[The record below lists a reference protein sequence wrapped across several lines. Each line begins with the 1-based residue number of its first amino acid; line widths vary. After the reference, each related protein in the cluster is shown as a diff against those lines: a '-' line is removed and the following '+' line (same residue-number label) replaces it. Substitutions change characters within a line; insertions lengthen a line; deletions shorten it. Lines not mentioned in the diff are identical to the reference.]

1 MDVDEKKAEPKP
13 TFQEFM
19 TKIVNAYK
27 TGNNGALNNY
37 AKLQT
42 FAKKVGCLKLHI
54 NGDKSYNNIMWLSIN
69 NKLPNIL
76 GTCADNYTR
85 YYIEQFL
92 KNNKSEGKVSKWV
105 QNNIKLDNNA
115 AKDLFKQGISAYFKR
130 INTCITLKPFQY
142 IDEDINEFSKLI
154 LEIFKSISNIIKNK
168 KYGFPTQLDFAILV
182 KASRKDGY
190 KKSDDSDSDSDSD
203 SDIEGK
209 KPTKI
214 TSNVVQDS
222 SRMVNNTS
230 YKNKVNMD
238 ENEGLPKII
247 IKNLNFNMSK
257 DDLIEF
263 INAKLNIQ
271 SIVDVFLPTHR
282 DTRLKNRGFGF
293 ISFDSKETAD
303 KAVKELNNMEIFD
316 RIVTADYA
324 TIARSPVN
332 SSENEF
338 KGGTFDGPGTLNF
351 QRPTGTQTQTQN
363 IMGNGQQY
371 CVNMNGLPGIITESD
386 VKEMLNMDKLG
397 YNIYDIKT
405 MVYDSNGIKCTNVMI
420 GVNTESK
427 ITPNKSSQDIP
438 PQTQSSSKAQFSFSA
453 NLDKPTKSPVNM
465 NNNNTGNKGGNYS
478 KYLND
483 IDHDKLAREID
494 ELLNTSSESDDESD
508 IKKSSNEGNTDNAS
522 SNNDDINVKLADSR
536 DKNDTNDT
544 NDDDGNVD
552 DELFNELFPDNNDKK
567 MGKF

>member
-203 SDIEGK
+203 TDSDDDNDNDIKLSEAFGDFK
-209 KPTKI
+209 DNSVHSEHIKFSDPDYGLSRPVQETLTKPDA
-214 TSNVVQDS
+214 VVNGI
-222 SRMVNNTS
+222 RFKRFV
-230 YKNKVNMD
+230 Y
-238 ENEGLPKII
+238 II
-247 IKNLNFNMSK
+247 
-257 DDLIEF
+257 
-263 INAKLNIQ
+263 
-271 SIVDVFLPTHR
+271 
-282 DTRLKNRGFGF
+282 
-293 ISFDSKETAD
+293 
-303 KAVKELNNMEIFD
+303 
-316 RIVTADYA
+316 
-324 TIARSPVN
+324 
-332 SSENEF
+332 
-338 KGGTFDGPGTLNF
+338 
-351 QRPTGTQTQTQN
+351 
-363 IMGNGQQY
+363 
-371 CVNMNGLPGIITESD
+371 
-386 VKEMLNMDKLG
+386 
-397 YNIYDIKT
+397 DIKT
-405 MVYDSNGIKCTNVMI
+405 
-420 GVNTESK
+420 
-427 ITPNKSSQDIP
+427 
-438 PQTQSSSKAQFSFSA
+438 A
-453 NLDKPTKSPVNM
+453 
-465 NNNNTGNKGGNYS
+465 
-478 KYLND
+478 
-483 IDHDKLAREID
+483 
-494 ELLNTSSESDDESD
+494 
-508 IKKSSNEGNTDNAS
+508 
-522 SNNDDINVKLADSR
+522 
-536 DKNDTNDT
+536 
-544 NDDDGNVD
+544 NDDDEYKNFYGFRPKKFGKIHGESPPESYSFNSKFIIKPSNSMAQIGLD
-552 DELFNELFPDNNDKK
+552 DSRIFGLSFHLIRDDIIKCYQYWGQGVSRFLIDDMERLWPHMFVARNNAKQQISNEIKKRMKEYNDILTNNDIFPELIKVE
-567 MGKF
+567 

>member
-1 MDVDEKKAEPKP
+1 MILMCKANYTIKCIPNISRNIVKP
-13 TFQEFM
+13 NLYSN
-19 TKIVNAYK
+19 KISYQYI
-27 TGNNGALNNY
+27 TSFNY
-37 AKLQT
+37 AR
-42 FAKKVGCLKLHI
+42 
-54 NGDKSYNNIMWLSIN
+54 
-69 NKLPNIL
+69 P
-76 GTCADNYTR
+76 
-85 YYIEQFL
+85 
-92 KNNKSEGKVSKWV
+92 SK
-105 QNNIKLDNNA
+105 
-115 AKDLFKQGISAYFKR
+115 
-130 INTCITLKPFQY
+130 
-142 IDEDINEFSKLI
+142 
-154 LEIFKSISNIIKNK
+154 
-168 KYGFPTQLDFAILV
+168 
-182 KASRKDGY
+182 SRKDD
-190 KKSDDSDSDSDSD
+190 SEDSDSDIFSSTDDSESDVDSDSDNENASDVSSDDDSGSDTGSDSD
-203 SDIEGK
+203 SDIEGR

-214 TSNVVQDS
+214 ASNVVQDS
-222 SRMVNNTS
+222 SRIVKNTS
-230 YKNKVNMD
+230 YNNKVNMD
-238 ENEGLPKII
+238 EGEGLPKII

-271 SIVDVFLPTHR
+271 SIVDVFLPSHR

-293 ISFDSKETAD
+293 ITFDSKETAD
-303 KAVKELNNMEIFD
+303 KAVKELHNMEIFD
-316 RIVTADYA
+316 RIITADYA
-324 TIARSPVN
+324 TVPRSPPK

-338 KGGTFDGPGTLNF
+338 QGGTFDGPGTLNF
-351 QRPTGTQTQTQN
+351 QRPTATQTQT

-438 PQTQSSSKAQFSFSA
+438 PQTQSSSKPQFNFSA

-465 NNNNTGNKGGNYS
+465 NNNNTGNKAGNYS

-508 IKKSSNEGNTDNAS
+508 IKKSSNKGNTDNTS

-536 DKNDTNDT
+536 DTNES